1 MPSTIKRIFSLLVL
15 SLPMA
20 CTTIVCT
27 ESLQCYSFLVKSR
40 QTDIGAMKPYYTMK
54 EIAAIAS
61 SAYTQRNSFVCSAIL
76 YLLRTEL
83 ETEES
88 YKVERQ

>member
-1 MPSTIKRIFSLLVL
+1 
-15 SLPMA
+15 
-20 CTTIVCT
+20 
-27 ESLQCYSFLVKSR
+27 
-40 QTDIGAMKPYYTMK
+40 MKPYYTMK